1 MKKIPKYNYSQN
13 DPFDKQSEIKY
24 IIDPQ
29 MGSKKFMDSIRQFT
43 VCDNELAIW
52 FLGQNGF
59 ILKSGTGPILAIDPY
74 LTNSCATLFN
84 DKNEFR
90 LDRQLPVFIEP
101 EDLDVDYILVTH
113 SHDDHAD
120 PETLKRYGNKHTTTF
135 IGPWEGYQ
143 KFLKCDLPEDSCYL
157 IHPNQVIEINGI
169 NIRGTFALPTDH
181 TDLNH
186 MGYLIEFPNG
196 IIFYNSGD
204 TAYTD
209 LFSHINRLYVDICT
223 ICINGGYHNL
233 SPMDAARIAKKI
245 EPKVVIPC
253 HYDMMINNVGN
264 PEMFKAA
271 LQILSVKS
279 HYQQLDYYQ
288 PWIYSK

>member
-1 MKKIPKYNYSQN
+1 MKKLPKYNFNLN

-24 IIDPQ
+24 IIDSQ
-29 MGSKKFMDSIRQFT
+29 MGSNQFMDSIKRFA
-43 VCDNELAIW
+43 VSENELAIW

-59 ILKSGTGPILAIDPY
+59 ILKSGSRPILAIDPY
-74 LTNSCATLFN
+74 LTNSCATLYN
-84 DKNEFR
+84 DQNEFR

-120 PETLKRYGNKHTTTF
+120 PETLKRCGNKHTTTF

-143 KFLKCDLPEDSCYL
+143 KFLKCDILEKDCCL
-157 IHPNQVIEINGI
+157 THPNQAIEINGI

-186 MGYLIEFPNG
+186 IGYMIEFSNG
-196 IIFYNSGD
+196 IRFYNSGD
-204 TAYTD
+204 TAYCD
-209 LFSHINRLYVDICT
+209 LFTHINKFKVDICT
-223 ICINGGYHNL
+223 ICINGGFHNL
-233 SPMDAARIAKKI
+233 SHMEAARIVKEI
-245 EPKVVIPC
+245 NPKVVIPC
-253 HYDMMINNVGN
+253 HYDMMVNNVGD
-264 PEMFKAA
+264 PDMFKAA

-279 HYQQLDYYQ
+279 QYQQIDYYQ
-288 PWIYSK
+288 PWLYSK